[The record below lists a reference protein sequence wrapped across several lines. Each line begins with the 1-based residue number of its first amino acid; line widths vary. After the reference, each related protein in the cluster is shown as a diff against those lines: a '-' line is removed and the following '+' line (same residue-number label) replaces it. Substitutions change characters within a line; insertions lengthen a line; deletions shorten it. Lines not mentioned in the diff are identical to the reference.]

1 MATLDPEF
9 APAALLRHAAWRVA
23 PAIVLLV
30 LARCADS
37 RLNAAQRGPRDILD
51 AAQWAR
57 LDQSVDRGLEYLA
70 TQQDPDGSFRT
81 LQAGQPAI
89 TSLCVMAFLSRGH
102 VPGQGPY
109 GELLNRAIDFV
120 LSTQQDN
127 GLLYGLPVSEG
138 WERYDGS
145 HTAIYNHA
153 IAGLMLAEVYGMT
166 DEPLQDRLRVAV
178 EGALKFTREQQ
189 VAPKRMAADKG
200 GWRYLREYAS
210 NDSDLSVT
218 SWQLMFLRSARNAEF
233 EVPEEYIN
241 DAMTYI
247 RSCFDNLQ
255 SAFIY
260 AESER
265 RPSGGIVGG
274 GILSLALGG
283 EHQTEIAHLAGDWIL
298 ANRHRSYNGPGQH
311 GMDRYH
317 YSTYY
322 CSQAMFQLGGD
333 YWAQFYPDMMD
344 TLLDNQQN
352 DGSWEPEAI
361 MDETY
366 GNAYTTALAILA
378 LTPPYQLLPL
388 YQA

>member
-1 MATLDPEF
+1 
-9 APAALLRHAAWRVA
+9 
-23 PAIVLLV
+23 
-30 LARCADS
+30 
-37 RLNAAQRGPRDILD
+37 
-51 AAQWAR
+51 
-57 LDQSVDRGLEYLA
+57 
-70 TQQDPDGSFRT
+70 
-81 LQAGQPAI
+81 
-89 TSLCVMAFLSRGH
+89 MAFLSRGH
-102 VPGQGPY
+102 VPGRGPY
-109 GELLNRAIDFV
+109 GELLNRGIDFV
-120 LSTQQDN
+120 LSSQQDN
-127 GLLYGLPVSEG
+127 GLLYGLPISEG

-189 VAPKRMAADKG
+189 VAPKRMAVDNG

-241 DAMTYI
+241 AAMTYI

-255 SAFIY
+255 STFIY

-333 YWAQFYPDMMD
+333 YWSQFYPDMMD
-344 TLLDNQQN
+344 TLLDNQRN